1 MMVSE
6 MMSETLANEKL
17 TTEDLTYEE
26 FKDCLPEVIG
36 NYLPAEYWDANIY
49 VEQLEKVGCVIDKL
63 IIRPKESNIGIAVS
77 LNGLWENSKKFSNSN
92 IFEEIA
98 KMVIQSLENIPKQDF
113 LFKKAATGKIDRKTI
128 LNTVVFS
135 LGSQNNSAE
144 FLQKTVHRKFLNLV
158 LFYRLVGENCS
169 IVVTQNMIS
178 DLGITE
184 AELYAHAKINTEE
197 KLPGTI
203 ISMVEFLPFLPDE
216 FPAYILTNEKKNY
229 GASVILDELFL
240 EMVGRKL
247 GCNYYVLPSSIHEV
261 IVVPADVEADMLFQM
276 VREINETAVAPED
289 FLSDS
294 VYLYDRE
301 KRQLSIACEK

>member
-6 MMSETLANEKL
+6 MMSETFAKL
-17 TTEDLTYEE
+17 TTEDLTYEK
-26 FKDCLPEVIG
+26 FKDCLPEVIE

-49 VEQLEKVGCVIDKL
+49 VEQQLEKVGCIIDKL
-63 IIRPKESNIGIAVS
+63 VIRPKESNIGIAVS
-77 LNGLWENSKKFSNSN
+77 LNALWADSKKFSNSN
-92 IFEEIA
+92 IFEETA
-98 KMVIQSLENIPKQDF
+98 KMVIQGLENIPKQDF
-113 LFKKAATGKIDRKTI
+113 LFKKAVTGKINRKTI
-128 LNTVVFS
+128 LNTVVFR

-144 FLQKTVHRKFLNLV
+144 FLQKTVHRKFLNLF
-158 LFYRLVGENCS
+158 LFYRLDSENCN
-169 IVVTQNMIS
+169 IAVTQNMIS
-178 DLGITE
+178 GLGITE
-184 AELYAHAKINTEE
+184 AELYAHAKINTEK

-203 ISMVEFLPFLPDE
+203 INMADILPVPNK
-216 FPAYILTNEKKNY
+216 FPVYILTNKETKY
-229 GASVILDELFL
+229 GSSVILDELFM

-276 VREINETAVAPED
+276 VREINETAVAPEE